1 MQIVEFQLQINH
13 IFIFSRSCT
22 KDCTIKGIPFK
33 KGTGIQLAILPAHL
47 DPEFYPEPEKFQPE
61 RFMKENSDKIVPYTW
76 RPFGAGNRNCIGQ
89 RFSMTEMKLCMAKM
103 IKEFQERRVTRQ

>member
-1 MQIVEFQLQINH
+1 M
-13 IFIFSRSCT
+13 
-22 KDCTIKGIPFK
+22 
-33 KGTGIQLAILPAHL
+33 AILPAHL

-103 IKEFQERRVTRQ
+103 IKEFRIVKTPKTELVHEKGKYVLYAYDHIYVGLESRQ